1 MQKTAERVALRSALL
16 IDYSGD
22 QIKRNEMGGACGT
35 YERQK
40 KVRTGFWWGYP
51 TEGVHLGDLGVDGR
65 ITLKWISK
73 K

>member
-1 MQKTAERVALRSALL
+1 
-16 IDYSGD
+16 
-22 QIKRNEMGGACGT
+22 MGGACGT